1 MNIELISQP
10 NGTASQL
17 TVITKTDNILNSI
30 SFVWL
35 LSDNNHDY
43 INNGIIDGV
52 DDVDPYEYVC
62 NILQLVPQKD

>member
-1 MNIELISQP
+1 MIVEQKDGTISI
-10 NGTASQL
+10 L
-17 TVITKTDNILNSI
+17 DVVTKTDNDLSNIK
-30 SFVWL
+30 FAWL
-35 LSDNNHDY
+35 LNNMDNDY